1 MPLRIRR
8 ALLVTC
14 VAVIAAWLASAA
26 PASAHAELVTSTPSD
41 AAILSAEP
49 TRITLTFSEE
59 IDLRLSAVKIVGP
72 DGHRLDTGT
81 LATGPTGEDSLT
93 TDVAPDAHSATFSIL
108 WQVTASDDGHT
119 TSGHLTFSVGAPS
132 KPAATSALGRNHLT
146 SALSE
151 ASQWTGFVAL
161 ALITGFTTLRRRQDS
176 QDFPT
181 WPMTLGWGTLL
192 VATVLQ
198 LFLYGPAARGLSPS
212 HLFDRSLLAA
222 TLATRDG
229 HALMSRVALLAVAA
243 VLGDAVIRRARSP
256 LVPLAFTVAVAG
268 TWGTVGHAATG
279 GGTHLAMA
287 SLTLHVAAMALWVGG
302 LATVVLLLLT
312 GAGSGTGTAAGATA
326 ARFSRM
332 AVVAVAVLATT
343 GFYQAWRELGG
354 ISALIDTTY
363 GRLLLAKVALLVAV
377 LGLATRSRSLVTR
390 WRDGNEA
397 ALRGSVLIELAG
409 AAALLVLAVL
419 LSGHAPPRS

>member
-1 MPLRIRR
+1 MPLRTRR

-14 VAVIAAWLASAA
+14 VAVIVAVLVSAA
-26 PASAHAELVTSTPSD
+26 PASAHAELVSSTPSD
-41 AAILSAEP
+41 AAILTAEP
-49 TRITLTFSEE
+49 ARITLTFSEE

-72 DGHRLDTGT
+72 DGRRLDTGALT
-81 LATGPTGEDSLT
+81 AGPTGEDSLT
-93 TDVAPDAHSATFSIL
+93 TAVAPDTHQGTFSTL

-132 KPAATSALGRNHLT
+132 KPATTTALSRNQLT
-146 SALSE
+146 SALSD
-151 ASQWTGFVAL
+151 AAQWTGFVAL
-161 ALITGFTTLRRRQDS
+161 ALIGGFTTLRTQQD
-176 QDFPT
+176 DPHDPPT
-181 WPMTLGWGTLL
+181 WPVTLGWGALL
-192 VATVLQ
+192 IATVLQ
-198 LFLYGPAARGLSPS
+198 LLVYGPAARGLSPS

-229 HALMSRVALLAVAA
+229 HALMARLALLAVAA

-256 LVPLAFTVAVAG
+256 LIPLVFTVAVAA

-279 GGTHLAMA
+279 GGTLLAMA
-287 SLTLHVAAMALWVGG
+287 SLTLHVTAMALWVGG
-302 LATVVLLLLT
+302 LAAVVLLLLT
-312 GAGSGTGTAAGATA
+312 GSGATVGATA

-332 AVVAVAVLATT
+332 AVVAVAVIAAT
-343 GFYQAWRELGG
+343 GCYQAWREIGG

-363 GRLLLAKVALLVAV
+363 GRLLLAKVVLLLAV
-377 LGLATRSRSLVTR
+377 LGLATRSRGLVTR
-390 WRDGNEA
+390 WREGNEA

-419 LSGHAPPRS
+419 LSGNAPPRS